1 MEPTIVKY
9 LGQTELLLKESSRG
23 LKAYIAPLAFQLNK
37 LKKVSPEL
45 LNDPSGKSI
54 FTLIELYLVSLS
66 KIEVDKD
73 ELFAQL
79 LLFNIES
86 ILIIKKQEKLKHICS
101 YTSFQ
106 FNFGGN

>member
-1 MEPTIVKY
+1 LEPSIISY
-9 LGQTELLLKESSRG
+9 LGQTELLLQYSCGDIRS
-23 LKAYIAPLAFQLNK
+23 YIVPLVFQLNK

-45 LNDPSGKSI
+45 LNDPGGKSI
-54 FTLIELYLVSLS
+54 FTLIELYLNSLN

-86 ILIIKKQEKLKHICS
+86 ILIIKKQEKLK
-101 YTSFQ
+101 YLFTDTLTKY
-106 FNFGGN
+106 NFGEN